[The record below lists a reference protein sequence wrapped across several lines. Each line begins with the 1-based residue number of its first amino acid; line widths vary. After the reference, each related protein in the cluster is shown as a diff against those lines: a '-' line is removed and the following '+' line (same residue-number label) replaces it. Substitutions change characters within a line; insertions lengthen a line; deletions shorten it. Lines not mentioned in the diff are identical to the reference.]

1 MVDKND
7 DMCPV
12 RSDGNLTPRAIT
24 TPVAS
29 RNETRDAMVRSVK
42 EPDHE
47 RFLDLIVVL
56 RIQKILNHHRSEN
69 HVNIR
74 IKILELTRNV
84 FL

>member
-24 TPVAS
+24 APVAS
-29 RNETRDAMVRSVK
+29 RKETRDAMVRNVK

-47 RFLDLIVVL
+47 RFLDLISVL
-56 RIQKILNHHRSEN
+56 RIQKILNHLRSGN
-69 HVNIR
+69 HVKGKI
-74 IKILELTRNV
+74 IK
-84 FL
+84 FLS